1 MSAINSAL
9 SKLAEQQGKA
19 DSLVDPTLVR
29 ANITPVR
36 SPRLMWAFLSGF
48 TLSLGVGAWAVTGSP
63 PSIQTSLIQRNN
75 TDEMVLPVHS
85 VTNNVD
91 ESSNVLSNTSK
102 VINETITPIYVN
114 DPVVAQVAV
123 PSKTEVVP
131 THSSSIL
138 DIPSSSARVA
148 ITSTAP
154 SIKPTVAT
162 AQSPVTTKSIAT
174 TKIETKPSNQT
185 SSMQIQEVELTHQ
198 QMADKAIDR
207 AEKAL
212 DANDFEEAAQEYQN
226 ALRYIPEDE
235 VSRRKLAALYYSNT
249 NVRKSAETLEDGI
262 RLDKNSNELR
272 IALASIFLKE
282 KQPAAALNTLGY
294 IPNNVSNKYLA
305 MRAALSQQ
313 LKSDDL
319 ALQSY
324 QMLIKRDAENGR
336 WWLGLGIQQERTSD
350 LKGAK
355 ESYTKALTMVGLSS
369 QSQNFI
375 RKRLAVLNN
384 LEQGDK

>member
-19 DSLVDPTLVR
+19 NSLVDPTLVR
-29 ANITPVR
+29 AKIEPVR
-36 SPRLMWAFLSGF
+36 SPRLMWAFLGGF

-75 TDEMVLPVHS
+75 MDEMVLPA
-85 VTNNVD
+85 TNLGGN
-91 ESSNVLSNTSK
+91 SNALSNTSK
-102 VINETITPIYVN
+102 VINKSLTPIYVN
-114 DPVVAQVAV
+114 EPVIAQVAV
-123 PSKTEVVP
+123 PSKVEVVP
-131 THSSSIL
+131 VHSSSTQ
-138 DIPSSSARVA
+138 DMPSSSVRVA
-148 ITSTAP
+148 IASTP
-154 SIKPTVAT
+154 SSIKSTDDIAKP
-162 AQSPVTTKSIAT
+162 PVTTKFIAA

-226 ALRYIPEDE
+226 ALRYVPEDE

-249 NVRKSAETLEDGI
+249 NVRKSAETLEEGI

-305 MRAALSQQ
+305 MRAALAQQ

-336 WWLGLGIQQERTSD
+336 WWLGLGIQQERALD
-350 LKGAK
+350 LQGAK

-369 QSQNFI
+369 QSQSFM

>member
-19 DSLVDPTLVR
+19 NSLVDPTLVR
-29 ANITPVR
+29 AKIEPVR
-36 SPRLMWAFLSGF
+36 SPRLMWAFLGGF

-75 TDEMVLPVHS
+75 MDEIVLPA
-85 VTNNVD
+85 TNLGGN
-91 ESSNVLSNTSK
+91 SNALSNTSK
-102 VINETITPIYVN
+102 VINKSLTPIYVN
-114 DPVVAQVAV
+114 EPVIAQVAV
-123 PSKTEVVP
+123 PSKVEVVP
-131 THSSSIL
+131 VHSPSTQ
-138 DIPSSSARVA
+138 DMPSSSVRVA
-148 ITSTAP
+148 IASTP
-154 SIKPTVAT
+154 SSIKPTDVIAKP
-162 AQSPVTTKSIAT
+162 PVTTKSIAAT
-174 TKIETKPSNQT
+174 TIATKPSNQI

-212 DANDFEEAAQEYQN
+212 DANDFEEAAQEYQH
-226 ALRYIPEDE
+226 ALRYVPEDE

-249 NVRKSAETLEDGI
+249 NVRKSAETLEEGI

-282 KQPAAALNTLGY
+282 KQPVAALNTLGY

-305 MRAALSQQ
+305 MRAALAQQ

-336 WWLGLGIQQERTSD
+336 WWLGLGIQQERASD
-350 LKGAK
+350 LQGAK

-369 QSQNFI
+369 QSQSFM

>member
-19 DSLVDPTLVR
+19 NSLVDPTLVR
-29 ANITPVR
+29 AKIEPVR
-36 SPRLMWAFLSGF
+36 SPRLMWAFLGGF

-75 TDEMVLPVHS
+75 MDGIVLPAGS
-85 VTNNVD
+85 VTTNLGGN
-91 ESSNVLSNTSK
+91 SNALSNTSK
-102 VINETITPIYVN
+102 VINKSLTPIYVN
-114 DPVVAQVAV
+114 DPVITQVAV
-123 PSKTEVVP
+123 PSKVEVVP
-131 THSSSIL
+131 VHSPSTQ
-138 DIPSSSARVA
+138 DMPSSSVRVA
-148 ITSTAP
+148 IASTP
-154 SIKPTVAT
+154 SSIKPTDDIAKP
-162 AQSPVTTKSIAT
+162 PVITKSIAA

-212 DANDFEEAAQEYQN
+212 DANDFEEAAQEYQH
-226 ALRYIPEDE
+226 ALRYVPEDE

-249 NVRKSAETLEDGI
+249 NVRKSAETLEEGI

-305 MRAALSQQ
+305 MRAALAQQ

-336 WWLGLGIQQERTSD
+336 WWLGLGIQQERALD
-350 LKGAK
+350 LQGAK

-369 QSQNFI
+369 QSQSFM

>member
-19 DSLVDPTLVR
+19 NSLVDPTLVR
-29 ANITPVR
+29 AKIEPVR
-36 SPRLMWAFLSGF
+36 SPRLMWAFLGGF

-75 TDEMVLPVHS
+75 MDEMVLPA
-85 VTNNVD
+85 TNLGGN
-91 ESSNVLSNTSK
+91 SNALSNTSK
-102 VINETITPIYVN
+102 VINKSLTPIYVN
-114 DPVVAQVAV
+114 EPVIAQVAV
-123 PSKTEVVP
+123 PSKVEVVP
-131 THSSSIL
+131 VHSSSTQ
-138 DIPSSSARVA
+138 DMPSSSVRVA
-148 ITSTAP
+148 IASTP
-154 SIKPTVAT
+154 SSIKSTDDIAKP
-162 AQSPVTTKSIAT
+162 PVTTKFIAA

-226 ALRYIPEDE
+226 ALRYVPEDE

-249 NVRKSAETLEDGI
+249 NVRKSAETLEEGI

-294 IPNNVSNKYLA
+294 IPNDVSNKYLA
-305 MRAALSQQ
+305 MRAALAQQ
-313 LKSDDL
+313 LKNNDW

-369 QSQNFI
+369 QSQSFM

>member
-19 DSLVDPTLVR
+19 NSLVDPTLVR
-29 ANITPVR
+29 AKIEPVR
-36 SPRLMWAFLSGF
+36 SPRLMWAFLGGF

-75 TDEMVLPVHS
+75 MDEIVLPA
-85 VTNNVD
+85 TNLGGN
-91 ESSNVLSNTSK
+91 SNALSNTSK
-102 VINETITPIYVN
+102 VINKSLTPIYVN
-114 DPVVAQVAV
+114 EPVIAQVAV
-123 PSKTEVVP
+123 PSKVEVVP
-131 THSSSIL
+131 VHSSSTQ
-138 DIPSSSARVA
+138 DIPSSSVRVA
-148 ITSTAP
+148 IASTP
-154 SIKPTVAT
+154 SSIKPTDDIAKP
-162 AQSPVTTKSIAT
+162 PVITKSIAAT
-174 TKIETKPSNQT
+174 TIATKPSNQI

-212 DANDFEEAAQEYQN
+212 DANDFEEAAQEYQH
-226 ALRYIPEDE
+226 ALRYVPEDE

-249 NVRKSAETLEDGI
+249 NVRKSAETLEEGI

-282 KQPAAALNTLGY
+282 KQPVAALNTLGY

-305 MRAALSQQ
+305 MRAALAQQ

-336 WWLGLGIQQERTSD
+336 WWLGLGIQQERASD
-350 LKGAK
+350 LQGAK

-369 QSQNFI
+369 QSQSFMRN
-375 RKRLAVLNN
+375 RLAVLNN